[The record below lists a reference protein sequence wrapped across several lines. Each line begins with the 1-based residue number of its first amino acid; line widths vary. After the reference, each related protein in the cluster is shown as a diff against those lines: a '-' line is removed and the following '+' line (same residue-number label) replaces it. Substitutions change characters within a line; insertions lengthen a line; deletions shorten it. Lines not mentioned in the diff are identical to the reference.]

1 MNAPKLTP
9 AQWFRLV
16 LSLLPHIRTLVKATG
31 MGTVAMIRTLVD
43 LVARVESLFPLDPTD
58 LGADGKPRRRG
69 SEKAAAFAELVQ
81 AAFVTA
87 DEAIAATEA
96 GASGT
101 LAIASEV
108 SQAGAVIVELF
119 NQWRIFASGVTNER
133 R

>member
-1 MNAPKLTP
+1 MTAPKLTP

-16 LSLLPHIRTLVKATG
+16 LSLLPYIRTLVKATG
-31 MGTVAMIRTLVD
+31 MGTVALIRTLVD
-43 LVARVESLFPLDPTD
+43 LVASVESLFPADIGP
-58 LGADGKPRRRG
+58 DGKPRKRG
-69 SEKAAAFAELVQ
+69 AEKAAAFADLVQ

-96 GASGT
+96 GAGGAM
-101 LAIASEV
+101 AIVGEV

-119 NQWRIFASGVTNER
+119 NQWRIFASGVANER